1 MDAASAHSVDTPST
15 RWDASSVPKQSPRH
29 TEPTWARLPLPAAAG
44 HLAVPTHER
53 RANASSATWT
63 SSSGDLVDLS
73 DTDDLEIRDEFVQEY
88 NRVARKVRFNLLLV
102 PASA

>member
-1 MDAASAHSVDTPST
+1 MDAESI
-15 RWDASSVPKQSPRH
+15 
-29 TEPTWARLPLPAAAG
+29 WARLPLPTAAG

-73 DTDDLEIRDEFVQEY
+73 DADDLEIRDEFVQEY

-102 PASA
+102 LAST

>member
-1 MDAASAHSVDTPST
+1 MDAASAHSIDTPST
-15 RWDASSVPKQSPRH
+15 GWDAFSIPKQPPRH
-29 TEPTWARLPLPAAAG
+29 AESTWTRLPLPAAAG

-73 DTDDLEIRDEFVQEY
+73 DADDLEIRDEFVQEY

-102 PASA
+102 LAST

>member
-1 MDAASAHSVDTPST
+1 MDVAFAHSIDTPST
-15 RWDASSVPKQSPRH
+15 GWDASSVPKQPPRH
-29 TEPTWARLPLPAAAG
+29 AEPWARLPLPTAAG

-73 DTDDLEIRDEFVQEY
+73 DTDDLEVRDEFVQEY
-88 NRVARKVRFNLLLV
+88 NRVARKV
-102 PASA
+102 